1 MNYMAPLPVRPKRIQ
16 ECEKNRAVTMWA
28 NGCDTWAIA
37 RNLEVEEWRIY
48 NNLPK
53 WRNGE

>member
-1 MNYMAPLPVRPKRIQ
+1 MNYMAPLPARPKRIQ
-16 ECEKNRAVTMWA
+16 ECEKNRAVTMWV